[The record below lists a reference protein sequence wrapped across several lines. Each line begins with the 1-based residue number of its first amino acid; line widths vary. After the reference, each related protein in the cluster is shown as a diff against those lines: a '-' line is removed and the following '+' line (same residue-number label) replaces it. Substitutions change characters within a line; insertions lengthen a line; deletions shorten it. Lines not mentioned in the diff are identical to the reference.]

1 MVIVHVGWYLLWF
14 IPPLR
19 ELRWGEESGWS
30 LWRHDRCTL
39 PASGSLSFTSRGL
52 INQKEA
58 PLPSLSLSPRLLVA
72 FSFIPCHRHPLLSA
86 FIFIL
91 LFRFSSPACI
101 HACMYVYIYPPSKR
115 RVWER
120 GGGARIRVS
129 FAAVPREAFGSRCRV
144 CRKHR
149 GSGHSL
155 SRSGSRVQLCRRRG
169 N

>member
-1 MVIVHVGWYLLWF
+1 M
-14 IPPLR
+14 
-19 ELRWGEESGWS
+19 
-30 LWRHDRCTL
+30 WRHDRCTL

-101 HACMYVYIYPPSKR
+101 HACMYVYIYIHPLRDESGKG
-115 RVWER
+115 VV
-120 GGGARIRVS
+120 GRVS
-129 FAAVPREAFGSRCRV
+129 AF
-144 CRKHR
+144 
-149 GSGHSL
+149 L
-155 SRSGSRVQLCRRRG
+155 SRPCREKPLAPDAAYAENIAEVATHCPG
-169 N
+169 VAVECSFADDGVISSYYTL

>member
-1 MVIVHVGWYLLWF
+1 M
-14 IPPLR
+14 
-19 ELRWGEESGWS
+19 
-30 LWRHDRCTL
+30 WRHDRCTL

-129 FAAVPREAFGSRCRV
+129 LAPDAAYAENIAEVATHCPGVAVECSFADDGVIS
-144 CRKHR
+144 
-149 GSGHSL
+149 SYYTL
-155 SRSGSRVQLCRRRG
+155 
-169 N
+169 